1 MIPSEGDRSLLHSVG
16 AIFDHVAH
24 AVPSIRDLLPLY
36 RDILGGEVAG
46 GGFNEWGG
54 HLAVHFTFLGGGR
67 VELLEPIQPDSS
79 SVGRFLERNPRGGLH
94 HLTFKVSNLGAAL
107 ERVAAGGYE
116 TFGTKV
122 DEPSW
127 KETYLHPRSTGGVL
141 IQLVQSHPGLPPA
154 FDRPLEEILD
164 EADNRRGQSG
174 FAAVALA

>member
-1 MIPSEGDRSLLHSVG
+1 VAPSDGDNLLQSVG

-46 GGFNEWGG
+46 GGFNDWGG
-54 HLAVHFTFLGGGR
+54 HLGVHFTFPGGGR

-94 HLTFKVSNLGAAL
+94 HLTFKVSDLRAAL
-107 ERVAAGGYE
+107 EVVTGGYE
-116 TFGTKV
+116 TFGTRV

-127 KETYLHPRSTGGVL
+127 QETYLHPRSTGGVL
-141 IQLVQSHPGLPPA
+141 IQLVQSYPGLPPA

-164 EADNRRGQSG
+164 EADSRRGQAG
-174 FAAVALA
+174 LAVIASA

>member
-1 MIPSEGDRSLLHSVG
+1 VAPTDGDNLLQSVG

-46 GGFNEWGG
+46 GGFNDWGG
-54 HLAVHFTFLGGGR
+54 HLGVHFTFPGGGR

-94 HLTFKVSNLGAAL
+94 HLTFKVSDLRAAL
-107 ERVAAGGYE
+107 EVVKGGLE
-116 TFGTKV
+116 TFGTRV

-127 KETYLHPRSTGGVL
+127 QETYLHPRSTGGVL
-141 IQLVQSHPGLPPA
+141 IQLVQSYPGLPPA

-164 EADNRRGQSG
+164 EADSRRGQAG
-174 FAAVALA
+174 LAVIASA